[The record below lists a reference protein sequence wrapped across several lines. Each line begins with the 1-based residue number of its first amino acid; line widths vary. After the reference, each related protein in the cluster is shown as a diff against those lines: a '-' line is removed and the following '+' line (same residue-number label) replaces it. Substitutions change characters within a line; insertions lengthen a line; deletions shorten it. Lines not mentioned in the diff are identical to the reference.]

1 MSIDHLYVFF
11 GEMSVRSF
19 APFFIGLFAFDIESY
34 ELFVYFWRLILCQLQ
49 KFANSLSHSVDYLF
63 VLSMVSFALQKLLS
77 LISSHLVIFVSIT
90 LGDKSEKILLQHI
103 SECSA
108 FVFLYRAL
116 LRLSIRMS
124 LCGVGTWSV
133 IFVIICLVSRRV
145 SGTQQVHSKYL
156 MTYIHILGWIQGLSQ
171 RAVVSFTISLTL

>member
-1 MSIDHLYVFF
+1 MLNILSCVHWS
-11 GEMSVRSF
+11 SVCLLWRR
-19 APFFIGLFAFDIESY
+19 LFVFDIESY

-133 IFVIICLVSRRV
+133 MFIIICLVSRRV

-156 MTYIHILGWIQGLSQ
+156 MTYIHILGWHS
-171 RAVVSFTISLTL
+171 RSLTMGRSLIYHLPDLVNPV